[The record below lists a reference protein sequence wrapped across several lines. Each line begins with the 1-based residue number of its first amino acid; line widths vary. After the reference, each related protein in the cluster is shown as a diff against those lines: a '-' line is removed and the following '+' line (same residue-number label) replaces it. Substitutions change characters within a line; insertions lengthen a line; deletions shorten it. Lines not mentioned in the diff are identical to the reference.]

1 MKKSMIKIT
10 LALAA
15 FSPWRHAAEVASRAT
30 PPERECCAI
39 CSSVQAFPPISS
51 PSRRPRDARRISE
64 RRTFTNI
71 GYESEIQFPDGYEA
85 KCAEE
90 KERGPCALLG
100 IAADQTFQKNEILK
114 SEGSLHFSKTGKGW
128 AARTKND
135 Y

>member
-39 CSSVQAFPPISS
+39 CSAFRR
-51 PSRRPRDARRISE
+51 SRNIVSFKKTRDARRISE

-71 GYESEIQFPDGYEA
+71 GTSRNQFPDGYDA

-90 KERGPCALLG
+90 KERPLR
-100 IAADQTFQKNEILK
+100 AARNRRGSDVPENEILK

-128 AARTKND
+128 AAEDKND